1 MNQEGHVAAQVGGE
15 FAVFGGQQESFRR
28 SVGALLL
35 SGRVHFFNSFSAV
48 VQHHF
53 TVPLEKIPKNEIQN
67 GSLTFFSFV
76 LF

>member
-1 MNQEGHVAAQVGGE
+1 MHQEGHVAAQVGGQ
-15 FAVFGGQQESFRR
+15 FAVFSGQQESFRR

-53 TVPLEKIPKNEIQN
+53 TVPLERNEI
-67 GSLTFFSFV
+67 
-76 LF
+76 